1 MDNRYFFFS
10 NCTKRSC
17 QYTFSID
24 MSTWAIGNH
33 PPPPYKKKRKRK
45 TPKKKKR
52 RNYRSLCNCLFYMTR
67 IFFFFSCKLALNI
80 VIIISL
86 VLPPFFRFKIKS
98 LLFQLIIFL
107 FLKCSCPN

>member
-33 PPPPYKKKRKRK
+33 PPPPYKKKKEK
-45 TPKKKKR
+45 KNAKKKKKK
-52 RNYRSLCNCLFYMTR
+52 
-67 IFFFFSCKLALNI
+67 KLSFPMQLPLLYDTNI
-80 VIIISL
+80 
-86 VLPPFFRFKIKS
+86 
-98 LLFQLIIFL
+98 LLL
-107 FLKCSCPN
+107 